1 MVVPGVKMLGG
12 TGHPGPHGCC
22 AHDIM
27 RGEDKSLEKGII
39 EGTLPG
45 NRKKRKTENGVDR
58 QCHFMDGTE
67 ARRYN
72 PESGQQIC
80 MENDDS

>member
-1 MVVPGVKMLGG
+1 MAESDNQSINYSDLV
-12 TGHPGPHGCC
+12 
-22 AHDIM
+22 A
-27 RGEDKSLEKGII
+27 EKGII

-45 NRKKRKTENGVDR
+45 NRKKRKTENSVDR

-80 MENDDS
+80 TTIHSAAYPWTAKGK